1 MKKKNFNLICGSA
14 ITLFVLLFVGAGFL
28 WTPWD
33 PNAMDETAR
42 FAGVSL
48 SHPFGCDNFGRD
60 LLSRVMKGGG
70 MTLAIAAATV
80 AFGVAPVFSDGEE
93 IYAFMVLFLCCA
105 CLFTATVMPYAVR
118 FLCFLHGKIRGT
130 GTSYIAAQN
139 ATAAPFAARTATAL
153 ALLISFVFTAS
164 MLIDVVK
171 VLSSPAQK
179 RFGFDIVVV
188 DDNIQTKADADEA
201 FVKYSAMDG
210 VDAVYVTTKKIIRF
224 IDDHP
229 DINFRSTFII
239 GLRNGDDLRRFC
251 KGTDDDTVRRFDD
264 ESTDF
269 PVVISYYIAD
279 ELGLSVGDTYILAN
293 ADISP
298 RELTVVG
305 IDYTA
310 SNFDMYIYTRFDV
323 CNTFSPQAP
332 IVYIDAA
339 GATTADFAQYAD
351 GNTVLVFDGDNYNM
365 DSTTFSMDG
374 LPFKAKLSMP
384 ASTSRTSL

>member
-1 MKKKNFNLICGSA
+1 
-14 ITLFVLLFVGAGFL
+14 
-28 WTPWD
+28 
-33 PNAMDETAR
+33 
-42 FAGVSL
+42 
-48 SHPFGCDNFGRD
+48 
-60 LLSRVMKGGG
+60 
-70 MTLAIAAATV
+70 
-80 AFGVAPVFSDGEE
+80 
-93 IYAFMVLFLCCA
+93 
-105 CLFTATVMPYAVR
+105 
-118 FLCFLHGKIRGT
+118 
-130 GTSYIAAQN
+130 
-139 ATAAPFAARTATAL
+139 
-153 ALLISFVFTAS
+153 

-229 DINFRSTFII
+229 DTNFHSTLII

-269 PVVISYYIAD
+269 PVVINYYIAD

-293 ADISP
+293 AYISP

-374 LPFKAKLSMP
+374 LLSSFGAIIYVAAAMGLVNLIAVSSSERKRERELFRLAGFAPSDSARFHLAEALSSILLGGVAGTVYALAITSVLEPFSRVLGKYVAGYVSAVSLVPVALAACALVLLCQTTFNLAPLALAAVRRKRNAARTRRRKA
-384 ASTSRTSL
+384 ATN